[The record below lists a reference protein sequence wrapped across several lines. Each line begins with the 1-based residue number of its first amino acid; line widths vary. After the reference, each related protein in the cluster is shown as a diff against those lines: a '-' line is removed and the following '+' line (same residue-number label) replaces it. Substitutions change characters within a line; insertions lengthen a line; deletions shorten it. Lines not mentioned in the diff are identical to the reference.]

1 MDFKLSEQHEMLRS
15 TIKDFANKEIA
26 PIAADVDKSGEFPR
40 DGIKKL
46 AELGTFGFLVP
57 PPFGGFG
64 PDKAHSLLILECLLN
79 AY

>member
-46 AELGTFGFLVP
+46 AELGHLGFWFRP
-57 PPFGGFG
+57 
-64 PDKAHSLLILECLLN
+64 LLAGLGLTRHIPC
-79 AY
+79 